1 MQKAIYIENT
11 GKNVE
16 RVLSIADPSIIEN
29 NPTGLEYIIIEDY
42 TEPPTV
48 ADPALDINYPMYDK
62 INRAFK
68 WITVHYQNT
77 ATETYLAIESVKS
90 DIQTAKKGI
99 EDIDNQINPKP
110 NTFEEMKNFKQAD
123 NNKVLADFLDAN
135 PILWTD
141 GEYYGVTQE
150 DQNELALNLNQYQLT
165 VSAGQ
170 ESVLQWHP
178 KHKACRDFTLE
189 EFTSLILA
197 IKSFVYPYVQHC
209 QDIKTQIYS
218 AINEEEL
225 NSIII
230 EYKLPETE

>member
-1 MQKAIYIENT
+1 MQKAIYVEKT

-16 RVLSIADPSIIEN
+16 RILSIADPSIIEN
-29 NPTGLEYIIIEDY
+29 NPTGLEYILIEDY

-48 ADPALDINYPMYDK
+48 VDPALDINYPMYDTVNK
-62 INRAFK
+62 VFK
-68 WITVHYQNT
+68 WVTVNYQNT
-77 ATETYLAIESVKS
+77 ATDTHLAIENVKS
-90 DIQTAKKGI
+90 DVKIAQEEIKV
-99 EDIDNQINPKP
+99 IDDKINPKP

-123 NNKVLADFLDAN
+123 NNKALADFLDVN

-178 KHKACRDFTLE
+178 KHKACRDFTLD

-197 IKSFVYPYVQHC
+197 IKAFVYPYVQHC

-225 NSIII
+225 EAVEISY
-230 EYKLPETE
+230 E